1 MEKDEIMETVRN
13 DVNKEVHLPDG
24 ECNVAIYKQEVLPSY
39 EGEEDDRL
47 DMNDDKLDDIIAQHP
62 LWKQA
67 GIYEDKGRSSKE
79 FGRLMLDC
87 REEKV
92 DLILTQSMSWLF
104 LHYEETIKRIRELKN
119 IGVGVYFLDTGI
131 YTLDNRF
138 EFVLRVLT
146 TITLEESRMKSKRL
160 VDKDGTRF
168 KELQFRR
175 K

>member
-1 MEKDEIMETVRN
+1 MEKNEIRETVKYG
-13 DVNKEVHLPDG
+13 VNKEVHLPDE
-24 ECNVAIYKQEVLPSY
+24 ECVVAIYRWKGISSPDAV
-39 EGEEDDRL
+39 EDDI
-47 DMNDDKLDDIIAQHP
+47 NDGKLDDIISHHP
-62 LWKQA
+62 LWKRA
-67 GIYEDKGRSSKE
+67 GVYEDNGKPGEEFERLISDCKKG
-79 FGRLMLDC
+79 
-87 REEKV
+87 KV

-131 YTLDNRF
+131 YTLDNMF

-146 TITLEESRMKSKRL
+146 TITLEESRMKSMRL
-160 VDKDGTRF
+160 ADKDGTRF

>member
-24 ECNVAIYKQEVLPSY
+24 ECNVAIYKREVLPSY

-67 GIYEDKGRSSKE
+67 GIYADKGRSSKE
-79 FGRLMLDC
+79 FDRLMLDC

-92 DLILTQSMSWLF
+92 DLILTQSISRFSWHF
-104 LHYEETIKRIRELKN
+104 DDAIKRVRELKDF
-119 IGVGVYFLDTGI
+119 GVGVYFLNTGF
-131 YTLDNRF
+131 YTLGNTSD
-138 EFVLRVLT
+138 FVLIMLT
-146 TITLEESRMKSKRL
+146 TIALEESRMKSMRL
-160 VDKDGTRF
+160 ADKDGIRF
-168 KELQFRR
+168 KEIQADMI
-175 K
+175 